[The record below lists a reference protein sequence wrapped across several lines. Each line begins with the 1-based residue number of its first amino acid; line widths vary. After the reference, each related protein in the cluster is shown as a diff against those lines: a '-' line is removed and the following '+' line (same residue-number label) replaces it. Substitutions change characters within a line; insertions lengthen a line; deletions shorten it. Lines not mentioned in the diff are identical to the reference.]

1 MIKLTKNIKDEY
13 TNGKIQDL
21 FAEVDAVLQK
31 RQSINERYLR
41 GISST
46 SPGSEGNVQVF
57 FEKFITDLAA
67 GYLSGDITYN
77 AEIIDESEEPAYR
90 LLHPSHTQPLDPD
103 TAAQMKYIITSI
115 SSKNDDPTVL
125 KALFHD
131 AVLYGAA
138 YERQL
143 DLLNTPA
150 TTEVDANKSNTSTAS
165 TVTTVTTNT
174 TTSTT
179 SAEDPNYTYYPL
191 SALNT
196 VALFPTDISDAQQ
209 QNAVALIT
217 VYTLDS
223 RNSDDNQEH
232 TLYYCIE
239 CNPYTNYYG
248 TSIYDKTTNQDATSE
263 YKTKIVLKDEKP
275 STHNIPTFS
284 VFEPD
289 PQISIIDPIISL
301 VSNYEEIMNNL
312 NNLYHY
318 NDADAKLKI
327 SGYRPENPL
336 TIPNPDFDPEQPISS
351 SNPEKILNPARELE
365 DQYLIDSK
373 TFYVQEG
380 GDVGWLLKEIHAED
394 ATKYLKYYVDSI
406 FQISGIPNTADS
418 AFNSGDMNAS
428 AIDRKFYT
436 MALMLDDVRQ
446 GVTTLI
452 KHRWANFF
460 ARINLISPIHY
471 NIDDIS
477 IEIGTNL
484 PSMTDE
490 TINQQL
496 ALNGILSQK
505 TLLSNLGYDYATEKK
520 NKEEE
525 TEIPYATVT
534 PDTNFVSPNDVDTL
548 SSATENTPSEKT
560 STASTTASQTN
571 NQIEA
576 RTQNKTPAV
585 KDRTKNI
592 KKTQTREG
600 RPTK

>member
-103 TAAQMKYIITSI
+103 TAAQMKYLITSI

-165 TVTTVTTNT
+165 TVTTNT

-179 SAEDPNYTYYPL
+179 GAEDPNYTYYPL

-263 YKTKIVLKDEKP
+263 YKTKIVLKDEKE

-548 SSATENTPSEKT
+548 SSTTENTPSEKT

-576 RTQNKTPAV
+576 KTQNKTPAV

>member
-21 FAEVDAVLQK
+21 FTEVDAVLQK

-103 TAAQMKYIITSI
+103 TAAQMKYLITAI

-143 DLLNTPA
+143 DLVNTQA
-150 TTEVDANKSNTSTAS
+150 TTEVDVEVQNTSQ
-165 TVTTVTTNT
+165 N
-174 TTSTT
+174 
-179 SAEDPNYTYYPL
+179 DPNYTYYPL

-209 QNAVALIT
+209 QNAVALVT

-223 RNSDDNQEH
+223 RNSEDNQEH

-239 CNPYTNYYG
+239 CNPYTNFYG
-248 TSIYDKTTNQDATSE
+248 TSIYDKTTNQDATSQ
-263 YKTKIVLKDEKP
+263 YKTKITLKEEKP

-336 TIPNPDFDPEQPISS
+336 TIPNPDFDPNQPISS

-406 FQISGIPNTADS
+406 FQISGIPNTSDA

-460 ARINLISPIHY
+460 ARINLVSPTHY
-471 NIDDIS
+471 NVDDIT

-534 PDTNFVSPNDVDTL
+534 PDTNFVSPNDVDSLPGT
-548 SSATENTPSEKT
+548 TDTTPSQKT
-560 STASTTASQTN
+560 STTSTTDSQTN

-576 RTQNKTPAV
+576 KTQNKSQSV
-585 KDRTKNI
+585 KDRTNNI
-592 KKTQTREG
+592 KKTQVREG

>member
-21 FAEVDAVLQK
+21 FAEIDAVLQK

-103 TAAQMKYIITSI
+103 TAAQMKYIITSL

-143 DLLNTPA
+143 DLVNTQA
-150 TTEVDANKSNTSTAS
+150 TTEVDAAS
-165 TVTTVTTNT
+165 TG
-174 TTSTT
+174 TSQN
-179 SAEDPNYTYYPL
+179 DPNYTYYPL

-196 VALFPTDISDAQQ
+196 VALFPTDISDTQQ
-209 QNAVALIT
+209 QNAVALVT

-223 RNSDDNQEH
+223 RNSEDNQEH

-239 CNPYTNYYG
+239 CNPYTNFYG
-248 TSIYDKTTNQDATSE
+248 TSIYDKTTNQDATSQ
-263 YKTKIVLKDEKP
+263 YKTKITLKEEKP

-336 TIPNPDFDPEQPISS
+336 TIPNPDFDPNQPISS

-460 ARINLISPIHY
+460 ARINLISPTHY
-471 NIDDIS
+471 NIDDIN

-525 TEIPYATVT
+525 VSYTTVT
-534 PDTNFVSPNDVDTL
+534 PDTNLVSSNDNLSDT
-548 SSATENTPSEKT
+548 TDTTPSQKT
-560 STASTTASQTN
+560 STTSTTDSQTN

-576 RTQNKTPAV
+576 RTQNKSQPV
-585 KDRTKNI
+585 KDRTNNI
-592 KKTQTREG
+592 KKTQAREG

>member
-41 GISST
+41 GITST
-46 SPGSEGNVQVF
+46 TPGSEGNVQVF

-103 TAAQMKYIITSI
+103 TAAQMKYIITSL

-125 KALFHD
+125 KQLFHD

-143 DLLNTPA
+143 DLVNTQA
-150 TTEVDANKSNTSTAS
+150 TTEVDATSTG
-165 TVTTVTTNT
+165 
-174 TTSTT
+174 TSQ
-179 SAEDPNYTYYPL
+179 SDPNYTYYPL

-223 RNSDDNQEH
+223 RNSEDNQEH

-239 CNPYTNYYG
+239 CNPYTNFYG
-248 TSIYDKTTNQDATSE
+248 TSIYDKTTNQDATSQ
-263 YKTKIVLKDEKP
+263 YKTKITLKEEKP

-327 SGYRPENPL
+327 SGYRPENTL
-336 TIPNPDFDPEQPISS
+336 TIPNPDFDPTKPISAK
-351 SNPEKILNPARELE
+351 NPEKILNPARELE

-406 FQISGIPNTADS
+406 FQISRNT
-418 AFNSGDMNAS
+418 
-428 AIDRKFYT
+428 
-436 MALMLDDVRQ
+436 
-446 GVTTLI
+446 
-452 KHRWANFF
+452 
-460 ARINLISPIHY
+460 
-471 NIDDIS
+471 
-477 IEIGTNL
+477 
-484 PSMTDE
+484 
-490 TINQQL
+490 
-496 ALNGILSQK
+496 
-505 TLLSNLGYDYATEKK
+505 
-520 NKEEE
+520 
-525 TEIPYATVT
+525 
-534 PDTNFVSPNDVDTL
+534 
-548 SSATENTPSEKT
+548 
-560 STASTTASQTN
+560 
-571 NQIEA
+571 
-576 RTQNKTPAV
+576 
-585 KDRTKNI
+585 
-592 KKTQTREG
+592 
-600 RPTK
+600 

>member
-103 TAAQMKYIITSI
+103 TAAQMKYLITAI

-143 DLLNTPA
+143 DLVNTQA
-150 TTEVDANKSNTSTAS
+150 TTEVDVEAQNTSQG
-165 TVTTVTTNT
+165 
-174 TTSTT
+174 
-179 SAEDPNYTYYPL
+179 DPNYTYYPL

-196 VALFPTDISDAQQ
+196 VALFSTDISDTQQ

-223 RNSDDNQEH
+223 RNSEDNQEH

-239 CNPYTNYYG
+239 CNPYTNFYG
-248 TSIYDKTTNQDATSE
+248 TSIYDKTTNQDATSQ
-263 YKTKIVLKDEKP
+263 YKTTITLKEEKP

-336 TIPNPDFDPEQPISS
+336 TIPNPDFDPTLPISS
-351 SNPEKILNPARELE
+351 NNPEKILNPARELE

-406 FQISGIPNTADS
+406 FQISGIPNTSDA

-460 ARINLISPIHY
+460 ARINLVSPTHY
-471 NIDDIS
+471 NVDDIT
-477 IEIGTNL
+477 IDIGTNL

-525 TEIPYATVT
+525 TEVPYATVT
-534 PDTNFVSPNDVDTL
+534 PDTNFVSPNDVDSL
-548 SSATENTPSEKT
+548 SSTSTEATPSEKT
-560 STASTTASQTN
+560 STTSTTDSQTN

-576 RTQNKTPAV
+576 RTQNKSQPV
-585 KDRTKNI
+585 KDRTNNI

-600 RPTK
+600 RPNK

>member
-46 SPGSEGNVQVF
+46 SSGSEGNVQVF

-103 TAAQMKYIITSI
+103 TAAQMKYIITAL

-125 KALFHD
+125 KQLFHD

-143 DLLNTPA
+143 DLVNTQA
-150 TTEVDANKSNTSTAS
+150 SILTEADTQGSVSQD
-165 TVTTVTTNT
+165 
-174 TTSTT
+174 
-179 SAEDPNYTYYPL
+179 DPNYTYYPL

-223 RNSDDNQEH
+223 RNSEDNQEH

-239 CNPYTNYYG
+239 CNPYTNNYS

-263 YKTKIVLKDEKP
+263 YKTTITLKEEKQ

-301 VSNYEEIMNNL
+301 VSNYEEIMNNI

-351 SNPEKILNPARELE
+351 SNPEKMLNPARELE
-365 DQYLIDSK
+365 DQYLINSK

-380 GDVGWLLKEIHAED
+380 GDVDWLLKEIHAED

-406 FQISGIPNTADS
+406 FQISGIPNTSDA

-452 KHRWANFF
+452 KHRWANLF
-460 ARINLISPIHY
+460 ARINLVSPTHY
-471 NIDDIS
+471 NVDDIT

-525 TEIPYATVT
+525 TEVPYATVT
-534 PDTNFVSPNDVDTL
+534 PDTAYVSPNDVDTL
-548 SSATENTPSEKT
+548 PSDSNTNTPSEKT

-576 RTQNKTPAV
+576 RTQNNSPAV
-585 KDRTKNI
+585 KNRTNNI

-600 RPTK
+600 RPNK

>member
-1 MIKLTKNIKDEY
+1 MIRLTKNIKDEY

-21 FAEVDAVLQK
+21 FSEIDAVLEK
-31 RQSINERYLR
+31 RQVVQERYLR
-41 GISST
+41 GITST
-46 SPGSEGNVQVF
+46 NPGSEGDVQIF

-67 GYLSGDITYN
+67 GYLSGEITYN
-77 AEIIDESEEPAYR
+77 AEIVDESEEPAYR
-90 LLHPSHTQPLDPD
+90 LLHPSNTSPLDPD
-103 TAAQMKYIITSI
+103 TAAQIKYIITML
-115 SSKNDDPTVL
+115 SSKNDDPKVL

-143 DLLNTPA
+143 DLVNTNPYD
-150 TTEVDANKSNTSTAS
+150 E
-165 TVTTVTTNT
+165 T
-174 TTSTT
+174 TT
-179 SAEDPNYTYYPL
+179 ANDPNYTYYPL

-196 VALFPTDISDAQQ
+196 VALFPTDLSDAQQ
-209 QNAVALIT
+209 QNAVALVS
-217 VYTLDS
+217 VYTLDA
-223 RNSDDNQEH
+223 RNSEDNQEH

-239 CNPYTNYYG
+239 CNPYTNNYS
-248 TSIYDKTTNQDATSE
+248 TSIYDKTTNEDTTSQ
-263 YKTKIVLKDEKP
+263 YKSVITLKEETP
-275 STHNIPTFS
+275 STHNIPTFA

-289 PQISIIDPIISL
+289 PQVSIIDPIINL

-336 TIPNPDFDPEQPISS
+336 TIPNPEFDPTAPISS
-351 SNPEKILNPARELE
+351 NNPDVILNPAREIE
-365 DQYLIDSK
+365 DNYLQNSK
-373 TFYVQEG
+373 TFFVQEG
-380 GDVGWLLKEIHAED
+380 GDVSWLLKEIHAED

-406 FQISGIPNTADS
+406 FQISGIPNTSDA

-436 MALMLDDVRQ
+436 MALMLDDVKQ
-446 GVTTLI
+446 GVTALI

-460 ARINLISPIHY
+460 ARINLLSSTHY
-471 NIDDIS
+471 DIND
-477 IEIGTNL
+477 ITITIGTNL

-490 TINQQL
+490 NINQQL

-520 NKEEE
+520 NKLEE
-525 TEIPYATVT
+525 TEIPYNTVA
-534 PDTNFVSPNDVDTL
+534 PDTPYVSPNDVTTND
-548 SSATENTPSEKT
+548 T
-560 STASTTASQTN
+560 STTADTTDTTTTKTTTTSTTASQTN

-576 RTQNKTPAV
+576 KTQNQNKNAV
-585 KDRTKNI
+585 KDKTDNI
-592 KKTQTREG
+592 PNPQAREG
-600 RPTK
+600 RPNK

>member
-31 RQSINERYLR
+31 RQTIQERYLR
-41 GISST
+41 GITST
-46 SPGSEGNVQVF
+46 NPSTGDKVQVF

-67 GYLSGDITYN
+67 GYLSGEITYN
-77 AEIIDESEEPAYR
+77 AEIIDENEEPAYR
-90 LLHPSHTQPLDPD
+90 LLHPSHTQPLDPN
-103 TAAQMKYIITSI
+103 TASQMKYLITAI

-125 KALFHD
+125 KQLFHD
-131 AVLYGAA
+131 AVLFGAC
-138 YERQL
+138 YEREL
-143 DLLNTPA
+143 DLMSTPA
-150 TTEVDANKSNTSTAS
+150 AVISPSESISTSQ
-165 TVTTVTTNT
+165 N
-174 TTSTT
+174 
-179 SAEDPNYTYYPL
+179 DPNYTYYPL

-217 VYTLDS
+217 VYTLDA
-223 RNSDDNQEH
+223 RNSEDNQEH

-239 CNPYTNYYG
+239 CNPYTNNYT
-248 TSIYDKTTNQDATSE
+248 TSIYDKTTNQDATSQ
-263 YKTKIVLKDEKP
+263 YKTTITLKEEKP
-275 STHNIPTFS
+275 TTHNIPTFS

-289 PQISIIDPIISL
+289 PQVSIIDPIISL
-301 VSNYEEIMNNL
+301 VSAYEEIMNNL

-327 SGYRPENPL
+327 SGYRPENTL
-336 TIPNPDFDPEQPISS
+336 TIPNPDFDPTAPISS
-351 SNPEKILNPARELE
+351 SNPEKILNPARQIE
-365 DQYLIDSK
+365 DDYLMNSK
-373 TFYVQEG
+373 TFFVQEG
-380 GDVGWLLKEIHAED
+380 GDVDWILKDINATD
-394 ATKYLKYYVDSI
+394 ATTYLKYYVDSI
-406 FQISGIPNTADS
+406 FQISGIPNTNDS
-418 AFNSGDMNAS
+418 AFNSGDLNAS

-452 KHRWANFF
+452 KHRWGNFF
-460 ARINLISPIHY
+460 SRINLISPTKY
-471 NIDDIS
+471 NIDDLNIS
-477 IEIGTNL
+477 IGTNL

-525 TEIPYATVT
+525 ALLLPQATT
-534 PDTNFVSPNDVDTL
+534 DDTTTTTTTTTTNVDNT
-548 SSATENTPSEKT
+548 NTPSDKT
-560 STASTTASQTN
+560 STVSTTSSQTN
-571 NQIEA
+571 NQIEMK
-576 RTQNKTPAV
+576 TQNKNQTV
-585 KDRTKNI
+585 KDKTKNI
-592 KKTQTREG
+592 KKTQSREG
-600 RPTK
+600 RPNK

>member
-1 MIKLTKNIKDEY
+1 MIKISKNIKDEY

-21 FAEVDAVLQK
+21 FTEVDNVLQK
-31 RQSINERYLR
+31 RQTIQERYLR
-41 GISST
+41 GITST
-46 SPGSEGNVQVF
+46 NPGSDTEVQVF

-67 GYLSGDITYN
+67 GYLSGDIIYN
-77 AEIIDESEEPAYR
+77 AEIVDESEEPAYR
-90 LLHPSHTQPLDPD
+90 LLHPSHTSPLDPD
-103 TAAQMKYIITSI
+103 TAAQLKYIITTL
-115 SSKNDDPTVL
+115 SSKNDDPRVL

-131 AVLYGAA
+131 AVLFGCC

-143 DLLNTPA
+143 DLVPTQTQLENNP
-150 TTEVDANKSNTSTAS
+150 ELSSAN
-165 TVTTVTTNT
+165 
-174 TTSTT
+174 
-179 SAEDPNYTYYPL
+179 DPNYTYYPL

-196 VALFPTDISDAQQ
+196 VALFSTDISDQSQ

-217 VYTLDS
+217 VYTLDK
-223 RNSDDNQEH
+223 RNSEDNQEH

-239 CNPYTNYYG
+239 CNPYTNFYG

-263 YKTKIVLKDEKP
+263 YKTIITLKEEKI
-275 STHNIPTFS
+275 STHNIPTFA

-289 PQISIIDPIISL
+289 PQVSIIDPIISL
-301 VSNYEEIMNNL
+301 VSAYETIMNNL
-312 NNLYHY
+312 NHLYQY
-318 NDADAKLKI
+318 NDTDAKLKI

-336 TIPNPDFDPEQPISS
+336 TIPNPDFDPSISVS
-351 SNPEKILNPARELE
+351 ASNPEKILNPARELE
-365 DQYLIDSK
+365 DQYLINSK
-373 TFYVQEG
+373 TFFVQEG
-380 GDVGWLLKEIHAED
+380 GDVSWLLKDINATD
-394 ATKYLKYYVDSI
+394 ATSYLKYYVDSI
-406 FQISGIPNTADS
+406 FQISGIPNTNDA
-418 AFNSGDMNAS
+418 AFNSGDLNAS

-446 GVTTLI
+446 GVATLI

-460 ARINLISPIHY
+460 ARINLLSPTQY
-471 NIDDIS
+471 NIDDIT

-534 PDTNFVSPNDVDTL
+534 PDTAYVSPNDVDTL
-548 SSATENTPSEKT
+548 PTDSSNTTQAQKTTTT
-560 STASTTASQTN
+560 STTGSQTN
-571 NQIEA
+571 NQIA
-576 RTQNKTPAV
+576 NRTKSSSNKVT
-585 KDRTKNI
+585 DRTNNVHT
-592 KKTQTREG
+592 TQTREG
-600 RPTK
+600 RPNK

>member
-46 SPGSEGNVQVF
+46 SSGSEGNVQVF

-103 TAAQMKYIITSI
+103 TAAQMKYLITAI

-143 DLLNTPA
+143 DLVNTQA
-150 TTEVDANKSNTSTAS
+150 TTEVDVEAQNTSQD
-165 TVTTVTTNT
+165 
-174 TTSTT
+174 
-179 SAEDPNYTYYPL
+179 DPNYTYYPL

-196 VALFPTDISDAQQ
+196 VALFSTDISDTQQ

-223 RNSDDNQEH
+223 RNSEDNQEH

-239 CNPYTNYYG
+239 CNPYTNFYG
-248 TSIYDKTTNQDATSE
+248 TSIYDKTTNQDATSQ
-263 YKTKIVLKDEKP
+263 YKTKITLKEEKP

-336 TIPNPDFDPEQPISS
+336 TIPNPDFDPTLPISS
-351 SNPEKILNPARELE
+351 NNPEKILNPARELE

-406 FQISGIPNTADS
+406 FQISGIPNTSDA

-460 ARINLISPIHY
+460 ARINLVSPTHY
-471 NIDDIS
+471 NVDDIT
-477 IEIGTNL
+477 IDIGTNL

-525 TEIPYATVT
+525 TEVPYATVT
-534 PDTNFVSPNDVDTL
+534 PDTNFVSPNDVDSL
-548 SSATENTPSEKT
+548 SSTSTEATPSEKT
-560 STASTTASQTN
+560 STTSTTDSQTN

-576 RTQNKTPAV
+576 KTQNKSQPV
-585 KDRTKNI
+585 KDRTNNI

-600 RPTK
+600 RPNK

>member
-1 MIKLTKNIKDEY
+1 MIKISKNIKDEY

-21 FAEVDAVLQK
+21 FTEVDNVLQK
-31 RQSINERYLR
+31 RQTIQERYLR
-41 GISST
+41 GITST
-46 SPGSEGNVQVF
+46 NPGSDTEVQVF

-67 GYLSGDITYN
+67 GYLSGDIIYN
-77 AEIIDESEEPAYR
+77 AEIVDESEEPAYR
-90 LLHPSHTQPLDPD
+90 LLHPSHTSPLDPD
-103 TAAQMKYIITSI
+103 TAAQLKYIITTL
-115 SSKNDDPTVL
+115 SSKNDDPRVL

-131 AVLYGAA
+131 AVLFGCC

-143 DLLNTPA
+143 DLVPTQTQLENNP
-150 TTEVDANKSNTSTAS
+150 ELSSAN
-165 TVTTVTTNT
+165 
-174 TTSTT
+174 
-179 SAEDPNYTYYPL
+179 DPNYTYYPL

-196 VALFPTDISDAQQ
+196 VALFPTDISDQSQ

-217 VYTLDS
+217 VYTLDK
-223 RNSDDNQEH
+223 RNSEDNQEH

-239 CNPYTNYYG
+239 CNPYTNFYG

-263 YKTKIVLKDEKP
+263 YKTIITLKEEKQA
-275 STHNIPTFS
+275 THNIPTFS

-289 PQISIIDPIISL
+289 PQVSIIDPIISL
-301 VSNYEEIMNNL
+301 VSAYETIMNNL
-312 NNLYHY
+312 NHLYQY
-318 NDADAKLKI
+318 NDTDAKLKI

-336 TIPNPDFDPEQPISS
+336 TIPNPDFDPKQSVS
-351 SNPEKILNPARELE
+351 ASNPEKILNPARELE
-365 DQYLIDSK
+365 DQYLINSK
-373 TFYVQEG
+373 TFFVQEG
-380 GDVGWLLKEIHAED
+380 GDVSWLLKDINATD
-394 ATKYLKYYVDSI
+394 ATSYLKYYVDSI
-406 FQISGIPNTADS
+406 FQISGIPNTNDA
-418 AFNSGDMNAS
+418 AFNSGDLNAS

-446 GVTTLI
+446 GVATLI

-460 ARINLISPIHY
+460 ARINLLSPTQY
-471 NIDDIS
+471 NIDDIT

-534 PDTNFVSPNDVDTL
+534 PDTSYVSPNDVDTL
-548 SSATENTPSEKT
+548 PTDGSSTTQTQKTTAT
-560 STASTTASQTN
+560 STTGSQTN
-571 NQIEA
+571 NQIA
-576 RTQNKTPAV
+576 NKTKSSSSTV
-585 KDRTKNI
+585 TDRTNNVHT
-592 KKTQTREG
+592 TQTREG
-600 RPTK
+600 RPNK

>member
-1 MIKLTKNIKDEY
+1 MN
-13 TNGKIQDL
+13 
-21 FAEVDAVLQK
+21 
-31 RQSINERYLR
+31 
-41 GISST
+41 
-46 SPGSEGNVQVF
+46 GNVQIF

-67 GYLSGDITYN
+67 GYLSGDITYS
-77 AEIIDESEEPAYR
+77 AEIVDESEEPAYR
-90 LLHPSHTQPLDPD
+90 LLHPSNTAPLDPD
-103 TAAQMKYIITSI
+103 TAAQLKFIITTL
-115 SSKNDDPTVL
+115 SSKNDDKQVL

-143 DLLNTPA
+143 DLIN
-150 TTEVDANKSNTSTAS
+150 
-165 TVTTVTTNT
+165 
-174 TTSTT
+174 TT
-179 SAEDPNYTYYPL
+179 SASSLTSETASVNDPNYTYYPL

-209 QNAVALIT
+209 QNAVALVT
-217 VYTLDS
+217 VYTLDK
-223 RNSDDNQEH
+223 RNSEDNQEH

-239 CNPYTNYYG
+239 CNPYTNNYS
-248 TSIYDKTTNQDATSE
+248 TSIYDKTTNEDATSQ
-263 YKTKIVLKDEKP
+263 YKNTITLKEEKQ

-289 PQISIIDPIISL
+289 PQISIIDPIINL

-318 NDADAKLKI
+318 NDADAKLQI

-336 TIPNPDFDPEQPISS
+336 TIPNPDFDPTKAVSQ
-351 SNPEKILNPARELE
+351 SNPEKIINPARELE
-365 DQYLIDSK
+365 DEHLLNSK
-373 TFYVQEG
+373 TFFVQEG
-380 GDVGWLLKEIHAED
+380 GDVKWLLKEVHAED

-406 FQISGIPNTADS
+406 FQISGIPNTNDS
-418 AFNSGDMNAS
+418 AFNSGDLNAS

-436 MALMLDDVRQ
+436 MALMLDDVKQ

-460 ARINLISPIHY
+460 ARINLISPTHY
-471 NIDDIS
+471 NIDDID

-490 TINQQL
+490 NINQQL

-525 TEIPYATVT
+525 TEIPYNTVA
-534 PDTNFVSPNDVDTL
+534 PDTAYVSPNDVTTTDATAATSSDT
-548 SSATENTPSEKT
+548 SSDTASSTSTKKT
-560 STASTTASQTN
+560 STVSTTASQTN

-576 RTQNKTPAV
+576 KTQNRSQPV
-585 KDRTKNI
+585 KDRTNNI
-592 KKTQTREG
+592 KKTQSREG
-600 RPTK
+600 RPNK

>member
-90 LLHPSHTQPLDPD
+90 LLHPSNTKPLDPD
-103 TAAQMKYIITSI
+103 TAAQMKYLITSI

-125 KALFHD
+125 KQLFHD

-143 DLLNTPA
+143 DLVNTPA
-150 TTEVDANKSNTSTAS
+150 TTEVDAAS
-165 TVTTVTTNT
+165 TG
-174 TTSTT
+174 TSQN
-179 SAEDPNYTYYPL
+179 DPNYTYYPL

-209 QNAVALIT
+209 QNAVALVT

-223 RNSDDNQEH
+223 RNSEDNQEH

-239 CNPYTNYYG
+239 CNPYTNFYG
-248 TSIYDKTTNQDATSE
+248 TSIYDKTTNEEATGQ
-263 YKTKIVLKDEKP
+263 YKEKVTLKDEKQ

-289 PQISIIDPIISL
+289 PQISIIDPIVSL

-336 TIPNPDFDPEQPISS
+336 TIPNPDFDPTLPISS
-351 SNPEKILNPARELE
+351 NNPEKILNPARELE

-406 FQISGIPNTADS
+406 FQISGIPNTSDA

-460 ARINLISPIHY
+460 ARINLVSPTHY
-471 NIDDIS
+471 NIDDIT
-477 IEIGTNL
+477 IDIGTNL

-534 PDTNFVSPNDVDTL
+534 PDTNFVSPNDVDSL
-548 SSATENTPSEKT
+548 SSTSTEATPSEKT
-560 STASTTASQTN
+560 STISTTASQTN

-576 RTQNKTPAV
+576 KTQNKSQPV
-585 KDRTKNI
+585 KDRTNNI

-600 RPTK
+600 RPNK